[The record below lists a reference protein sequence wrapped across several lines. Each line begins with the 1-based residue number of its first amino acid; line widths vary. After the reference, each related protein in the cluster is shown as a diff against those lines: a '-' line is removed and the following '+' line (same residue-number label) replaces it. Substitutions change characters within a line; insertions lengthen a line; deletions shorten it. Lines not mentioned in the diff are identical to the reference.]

1 MFEKF
6 IADYRVAPGSFD
18 ELFDS
23 QQQPRAH
30 WRGMLNSL
38 ARESALSMDQRLDAV
53 TQQIRENG
61 VTYNVYTDTK
71 GIQRPWD
78 LNLLPLILPED
89 EWAGIE
95 AAVIQRAGLLNQIL
109 GDVYGEQRLL
119 KEGLLPAAL
128 VHGNAG
134 FLRPAH
140 GIKHPDQVALHFYAA
155 DLARAPDGKWWV
167 VADRTQAPSGA
178 GYALENRSVLS
189 RSYPSLLRELKVQD
203 LGDFFS
209 SMRNS
214 LVHWGRQCAARS
226 GAPLHASEAPL
237 VVLLTPG
244 PYNETY
250 YEQAYLARHMG
261 FPLVEGSDLTVRD
274 GIVCLKTLSGLQ
286 RVHVIMRRV
295 DDDFCDPLE
304 LLTESALGVAGLTE
318 AARQGNVLIANSL
331 GSNLLESG
339 ALLGFLPGLSQRLLG
354 EELLM
359 PSVATWWC
367 GEPAAL
373 KEVLEKFD
381 QLVIKPS
388 FAQLRQRSVFGKD
401 LQGPARDKLIAQMR
415 ATPRNY
421 VAQELVRLSH
431 APIWNSTAPQGL
443 ASSAIG
449 LRVYACATPSG
460 YRVMPGGLTRVAT
473 GVDSRI
479 ISMQRGGGSKDTW
492 VLGRSAHN
500 APRQTSRTTRAKDLI
515 RDNAHLSSRLAEN
528 LLWLGRNAERCDNVA
543 RLTRLALNQLFTP
556 QERGE
561 EWDAV
566 KALCYWS
573 QLVQPAAR
581 PALADVAP
589 DEVDASN
596 NDPVP
601 LTDEQIE
608 AALLLGVVSPR
619 TPGLAR
625 QQQNLY
631 FSAGQL
637 RERLSADNW
646 RALNH
651 MLHHHVEDDTP
662 LSQAESMH
670 RLDEATATLMGLSG
684 FALDGMTRDLG
695 WSFMSIGRRLERLQ
709 FQAQAIIQALQM
721 PEETDL
727 DWLLELSD
735 SIVTYRSRYR
745 AQAEWLPV
753 LDLLL
758 LDQGN
763 PRSVLFQLEGV
774 SKNLNKLALRY
785 DNVGEALLSPVRQAL
800 QGLDPDR
807 DLYCGNPALID
818 LLLQIRT
825 ASEQLSE
832 RLSARFFSYTAR
844 FDEKQRPV

>member
-203 LGDFFS
+203 LGDFFA

-226 GAPLHASEAPL
+226 GAPLGGSEAPL

-339 ALLGFLPGLSQRLLG
+339 ALLGFLPGLCQRLLG

-401 LQGPARDKLIAQMR
+401 LEGPARDKLIAKMR

-449 LRVYACATPSG
+449 LRVYACATPNG

-573 QLVQPAAR
+573 QLIQPAPR
-581 PALADVAP
+581 PALTEVAP
-589 DEVDASN
+589 GEVDASN
-596 NDPVP
+596 TDPVT

-619 TPGLAR
+619 SAGLAR

-709 FQAQAIIQALQM
+709 FQAQAVIQALQM

-758 LDQGN
+758 LDPGN

-774 SKNLNKLALRY
+774 SKNLNKLAQRY
-785 DNVGEALLSPVRQAL
+785 DNVGETLLLPVRQAL
-800 QGLDPDR
+800 KALDPDR
-807 DLYCGNPALID
+807 DLYCGNHALID

-825 ASEQLSE
+825 ASEQLAE
-832 RLSARFFSYTAR
+832 QLSARFFSYTAR
-844 FDEKQRPV
+844 FDEKQRSL

>member
-1 MFEKF
+1 MLDKF
-6 IADYRVAPGSFD
+6 LANYRVASDTFD
-18 ELFDS
+18 ELLDS
-23 QQQPRAH
+23 QHKPRAH
-30 WRGMLNSL
+30 WVGMLNSL
-38 ARESALSMDQRLDAV
+38 AQESQQSMDQRLDAV
-53 TQQIRENG
+53 TQEIRENG
-61 VTYNVYTDTK
+61 VTYNVYSDTK

-78 LNLLPLILPED
+78 LNLLPLILPEA

-95 AAVIQRAGLLNQIL
+95 AAVIQRAGLLNQVL
-109 GDVYGEQRLL
+109 GDVYGEQRLV

-140 GIKHPDQVALHFYAA
+140 GIQHPDKVALHFYAA

-189 RSYPSLLRELKVQD
+189 RSYPTLLRELKVQD
-203 LGDFFS
+203 LGGFFA

-214 LVHWGRQCAARS
+214 LVHWGRQCAERS
-226 GAPLHASEAPL
+226 GAPLRASEAPL

-250 YEQAYLARHMG
+250 YEQAYLARHLG
-261 FPLVEGSDLTVRD
+261 FPLVEGSDLTVRN

-304 LLTESALGVAGLTE
+304 LRTESALGVAGLTE
-318 AARQGNVLIANSL
+318 AARLGNVLIANSL

-354 EELLM
+354 EKLLM

-373 KEVLEKFD
+373 EQVLEKFD

-401 LQGPARDKLIAQMR
+401 LQGPARDKLIAKMR
-415 ATPRNY
+415 ANPRNY

-431 APIWNSTAPQGL
+431 APIWQTSAPQGL
-443 ASSAIG
+443 AASAIG
-449 LRVYACATPSG
+449 LRVYACATPNG

-492 VLGRSAHN
+492 VLGRSAHTP
-500 APRQTSRTTRAKDLI
+500 PRQASRTTSAKDLV
-515 RDNAHLSSRLAEN
+515 RDNTHLSSRLAEN
-528 LLWLGRNAERCDNVA
+528 LLWLGRNTERCDNVA
-543 RLTRLALNQLFTP
+543 RLMRLALNQLFAP
-556 QERGE
+556 KERGD
-561 EWDAV
+561 EWGAV

-573 QLVQPAAR
+573 HLIQPT
-581 PALADVAP
+581 PAEPRVSSAPEEADTGNK
-589 DEVDASN
+589 E
-596 NDPVP
+596 PVL

-608 AALLLGVVSPR
+608 AALLLGVVSPSA
-619 TPGLAR
+619 PGLAR

-651 MLHHHVEDDTP
+651 MLQHHVDDDTP
-662 LSQAESMH
+662 LSQAESM
-670 RLDEATATLMGLSG
+670 RVLDDATTMLMGLSG

-695 WSFMSIGRRLERLQ
+695 WRFMSIGRRLERLQ
-709 FQAQAIIQALQM
+709 FQAQTVIQALQM
-721 PEETDL
+721 PVETDL

-758 LDQGN
+758 LDQDN
-763 PRSVLFQLEGV
+763 PRSVLFQLQGLL
-774 SKNLNKLALRY
+774 KNLHKLAARY
-785 DNVGEALLSPVRQAL
+785 DNVGETLLLPLRNAL
-800 QGLDPDR
+800 QALDPDR
-807 DLYCGNPALID
+807 DLYCGNSALID
-818 LLLQIRT
+818 LLLQVKT
-825 ASEQLSE
+825 ASEKLSE
-832 RLSARFFSYTAR
+832 QLSARFFSYTAR
-844 FDEKQRPV
+844 FDQQQGQA